1 MQDDKKD
8 LNISTEELNK
18 LRQEVQSLR
27 TDIKNINVRF
37 QQLQES
43 IDGQKL
49 NHRLY
54 FDNIENS
61 LASLKIML
69 DDILSPKISAIEKSI
84 AAESKNN
91 SIIGKN
97 LSSLEELMRL
107 IVANQMLNNLEIKK
121 PPIIKSTAPPSLKK
135 VKSTHGKAEIA
146 GVAGQHMRLYL
157 NDGYIAIGDKLKV
170 SSFEGVVRAVFDN
183 YCTRTDKVA
192 AQSICYI
199 EVTDFKNNLI
209 RTQNFSVGDTVIFI

>member
-69 DDILSPKISAIEKSI
+69 EDILSPKISAIEKSI
-84 AAESKNN
+84 AAESQNN
-91 SIIGKN
+91 SIISKN

-107 IVANQMLNNLEIKK
+107 IVANQMLNNLEIKTL
-121 PPIIKSTAPPSLKK
+121 PIIESTASPSPKK
-135 VKSTHGKAEIA
+135 IKSTHGKAEIA
-146 GVAGQHMRLYL
+146 NVAGQHIRLYL
-157 NDGYIAIGDKLKV
+157 NDGYIAIGDKFKV

-183 YCTRTDKVA
+183 YYTRTDKVA